1 MVSVFIVEDDMSLQ
15 RLYQMVLENAGF
27 QIIDT
32 AANGDEAVKKYES
45 LSIKPDI
52 ILMDHRM
59 PIKNGIEATKEILKI
74 NNHSKILFASADNSI
89 KKLALSI
96 GAISF
101 LEKPFDLKSLI
112 KEIEQILIQY
122 NLPLSSQH
130 L

>member
-1 MVSVFIVEDDMSLQ
+1 MVSVFIVEDDISLQ

-59 PIKNGIEATKEILKI
+59 PIKNGIEATKEILEI
-74 NNHSKILFASADNSI
+74 NNHSKILFVSADNSI

-96 GAISF
+96 GATSF
-101 LEKPFDLKSLI
+101 LEKPFELKALI
-112 KEIEQILIQY
+112 KEIEQILIQF
-122 NLPLSSQH
+122 NLH

>member
-1 MVSVFIVEDDMSLQ
+1 LVSIFIVEDDMSLQ
-15 RLYQMVLENAGF
+15 RLYQMVLESAGF

-59 PIKNGIEATKEILKI
+59 PIKNGIEATKEILEI

-96 GAISF
+96 GAVSF
-101 LEKPFDLKSLI
+101 LEKPFELKALI
-112 KEIEQILIQY
+112 KEIEQILI
-122 NLPLSSQH
+122 
-130 L
+130 

>member
-1 MVSVFIVEDDMSLQ
+1 MVSIFIVEDDMSLQ

-59 PIKNGIEATKEILKI
+59 PIKNGIEATKEILEI
-74 NNHSKILFASADNSI
+74 SNHSKILFASADNSI
-89 KKLALSI
+89 KRLALSI

-101 LEKPFDLKSLI
+101 LEKPFDLKTLI
-112 KEIEQILIQY
+112 MEIKQILIQN
-122 NLPLSSQH
+122 NLHLSS
-130 L
+130 